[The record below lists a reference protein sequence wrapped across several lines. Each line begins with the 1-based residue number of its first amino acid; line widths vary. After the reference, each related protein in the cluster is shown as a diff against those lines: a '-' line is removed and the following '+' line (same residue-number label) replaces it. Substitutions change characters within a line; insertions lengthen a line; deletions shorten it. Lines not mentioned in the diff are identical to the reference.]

1 MYHKLMLEDKVRVP
15 PQRLGEK
22 LEKVILDVLQ
32 EQLEGSIDKE
42 IGIFI
47 CVTKVQDVGEG
58 ELVPGDGGVYYD
70 VKFEALVLRLA
81 LQEVIEGVV
90 VETTSFGAFVSLGPI
105 DAMLH
110 VSQISDE
117 YINYDEKNARLI
129 CQESKRFI
137 GVGDVVR
144 VRVVTLSLNEREP
157 RDSKIGLTMRQ
168 AGLGTALWLEEEM
181 NKEKEKAGQP
191 DRCRKGAGT
200 REGKGQEEGACL
212 RRIRRNRA
220 RSAATATGLSTA
232 RAA

>member
-1 MYHKLMLEDKVRVP
+1 MLEDKVRVP

-22 LEKVILDVLQ
+22 LEKVILEVLQ

-70 VKFEALVLRLA
+70 VKFEAMVLRLG
-81 LQEVIEGVV
+81 LQEIIEGLV

-129 CQESKRFI
+129 CQESKRYI

-168 AGLGTALWLEEEM
+168 AGLGTALWLEEDM
-181 NKEKEKAGQP
+181 IQEKEKASQP
-191 DRCRKGAGT
+191 AGAVKE
-200 REGKGQEEGACL
+200 RAPEKGKGKRKEHASGE
-212 RRIRRNRA
+212 
-220 RSAATATGLSTA
+220 
-232 RAA
+232 

>member
-1 MYHKLMLEDKVRVP
+1 MYYQVRLEDKVRVP
-15 PQRLGEK
+15 PNRLGEQ

-47 CVTKVQDVGEG
+47 CVTKVLDVGEG

-70 VKFEALVLRLA
+70 VRFEALVLRLA
-81 LQEVIEGVV
+81 LQEIIEGLV
-90 VETTSFGAFVSLGPI
+90 VETTSFGAFISLGPI

-117 YINYDEKNARLI
+117 YINYDEKNARLN

-137 GVGDVVR
+137 GVGDSVR
-144 VRVVTLSLNEREP
+144 ARVVTLSLNEREP

-168 AGLGTALWLEEEM
+168 AGLGTALWLQEDLE
-181 NKEKEKAGQP
+181 KEKEKSEKDTPAEP
-191 DRCRKGAGT
+191 
-200 REGKGQEEGACL
+200 RERSSGKKGKGKGHGSGE
-212 RRIRRNRA
+212 
-220 RSAATATGLSTA
+220 
-232 RAA
+232 

>member
-22 LEKVILDVLQ
+22 LEKVILEVLQ

-58 ELVPGDGGVYYD
+58 ELVAGDGGVYYD
-70 VKFEALVLRLA
+70 VKFEAMVLRLG
-81 LQEVIEGVV
+81 LQEVIEGLV

-181 NKEKEKAGQP
+181 NKEKEKANNP
-191 DRCRKGAGT
+191 DGAVKDTPVKSKSKRKEHASG
-200 REGKGQEEGACL
+200 E
-212 RRIRRNRA
+212 
-220 RSAATATGLSTA
+220 
-232 RAA
+232 

>member
-1 MYHKLMLEDKVRVP
+1 KLMLEDKVRVP
-15 PQRLGEK
+15 PQRLGEN

-70 VKFEALVLRLA
+70 VKFEAMVLRLA

-90 VETTSFGAFVSLGPI
+90 VETTSFGAFISLGPI

-168 AGLGTALWLEEEM
+168 AGLGTALWLEEEIA
-181 NKEKEKAGQP
+181 KEKEKAEQSA
-191 DRCRKGAGT
+191 GAGT
-200 REGKGQEEGACL
+200 TKERTPDKAKGKRKEHASGE
-212 RRIRRNRA
+212 
-220 RSAATATGLSTA
+220 
-232 RAA
+232 

>member
-1 MYHKLMLEDKVRVP
+1 MYYQVRLEDKVRVP
-15 PQRLGEK
+15 PNRLGEQ

-47 CVTKVQDVGEG
+47 CVTRVIDVGEG

-70 VKFEALVLRLA
+70 VRFEALVLRLA
-81 LQEVIEGVV
+81 LQEVIEGLV

-117 YINYDEKNARLI
+117 YINYDEKNARLN

-137 GVGDVVR
+137 GVGDAVR
-144 VRVVTLSLNEREP
+144 ARVVTLSLNEREP

-168 AGLGTALWLEEEM
+168 AGLGTALWLQEDIE
-181 NKEKEKAGQP
+181 KEKEK
-191 DRCRKGAGT
+191 DEKGGSAEQKERTGPK
-200 REGKGQEEGACL
+200 RGRGKGH
-212 RRIRRNRA
+212 
-220 RSAATATGLSTA
+220 AAGE
-232 RAA
+232 

>member
-22 LEKVILDVLQ
+22 LEKVILEVLQ

-58 ELVPGDGGVYYD
+58 ELVAGDGGVYYD
-70 VKFEALVLRLA
+70 VKFEAMVLRLG
-81 LQEVIEGVV
+81 LQEVIEGLV

-129 CQESKRFI
+129 CQESKRYI

-181 NKEKEKAGQP
+181 NKEKEKANNP
-191 DRCRKGAGT
+191 DGAAKETPVKSKGKRKEHASG
-200 REGKGQEEGACL
+200 E
-212 RRIRRNRA
+212 
-220 RSAATATGLSTA
+220 
-232 RAA
+232 

>member
-70 VKFEALVLRLA
+70 VKFEAMVLRLA
-81 LQEVIEGVV
+81 LQEVIEGTV

-168 AGLGTALWLEEEM
+168 AGLGTALWLEEEIQ
-181 NKEKEKAGQP
+181 KEKEKAGQP
-191 DRCRKGAGT
+191 A
-200 REGKGQEEGACL
+200 
-212 RRIRRNRA
+212 
-220 RSAATATGLSTA
+220 AATKE
-232 RAA
+232 RAPEKMKGRRKEHAPDE

>member
-1 MYHKLMLEDKVRVP
+1 MYHKLMLEDMVRVP

-47 CVTKVQDVGEG
+47 CVTRVGEVGEG
-58 ELVPGDGGVYYD
+58 EIVPGDGGVYYN
-70 VKFEALVLRLA
+70 VKFEAVVLRLA
-81 LQEVIEGVV
+81 LQEVIEGIV

-181 NKEKEKAGQP
+181 NNEKEKAAQP
-191 DRCRKGAGT
+191 AGSAKERVPEKAKARRKDHASG
-200 REGKGQEEGACL
+200 E
-212 RRIRRNRA
+212 
-220 RSAATATGLSTA
+220 
-232 RAA
+232 

>member
-47 CVTKVQDVGEG
+47 CVTTVGDVGEG

-70 VKFEALVLRLA
+70 VKFEALVLRLG

-181 NKEKEKAGQP
+181 EKEKEKKADSSSGSTTERP
-191 DRCRKGAGT
+191 EKAKGKRKDHASG
-200 REGKGQEEGACL
+200 E
-212 RRIRRNRA
+212 
-220 RSAATATGLSTA
+220 
-232 RAA
+232 